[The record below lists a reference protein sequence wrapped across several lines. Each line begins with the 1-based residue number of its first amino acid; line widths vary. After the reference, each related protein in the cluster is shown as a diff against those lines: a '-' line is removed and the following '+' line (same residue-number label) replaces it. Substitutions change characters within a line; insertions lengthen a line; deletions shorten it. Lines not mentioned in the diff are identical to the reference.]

1 MRRNA
6 VDRLWPRDVSKQE
19 AKIDLWVKQIAPSA
33 ELHNWFNHDPKKWDE
48 FRRRYYQ
55 ELDRHLD
62 IVKQL
67 ADLVNKQR
75 ETLAYGAK
83 NQEFNQAMAPKEYFE
98 KSHKSRPYVQ
108 S

>member
-1 MRRNA
+1 
-6 VDRLWPRDVSKQE
+6 
-19 AKIDLWVKQIAPSA
+19 
-33 ELHNWFNHDPKKWDE
+33 
-48 FRRRYYQ
+48 
-55 ELDRHLD
+55 
-62 IVKQL
+62 L

-98 KSHKSRPYVQ
+98 KSHKSRSYVQ